1 MPKTFPFLFFIC
13 SFMISVIPSG
23 FADDSEYYTWDELY
37 EEGEQWVEEN
47 VPENVQEMLVPSRQ
61 DWTLFWRQLEDA
73 LHSEDFEDLAW
84 ILPEV
89 RAAVAVLRRFPET
102 QGYAAWLEQRLDY
115 CEMSAQIV
123 KAVPVTNV
131 KTAPPPK
138 TKKPTIVVPKRPVQ
152 KTVTPVK
159 IQQKRSAAAQ
169 NKQNWK
175 NKIAAKP
182 RTAGK
187 EELIPSLKKEFSAE
201 GVAPQWVWVAEV
213 ESSLNPDA
221 KSPVG
226 AAGLFQ
232 FMPAT
237 AQRFGLK
244 TSPVDERKHPQKSA
258 RAAAKYLKV
267 LYGQFKSWPLVFAA
281 YNSGEGRVGKLLK
294 KHNKKTFEEI
304 AEFLPAETQM
314 YVPKVLATVEL
325 RENVDADKLPPPKK
339 V

>member
-1 MPKTFPFLFFIC
+1 MLKTIFSIFLF
-13 SFMISVIPSG
+13 SFLIISEALFC

-47 VPENVQEMLVPSRQ
+47 VPEDVQGMVIPTREEWS
-61 DWTLFWRQLEDA
+61 LFWRQLEAA
-73 LHSEDFEDLAW
+73 LQSKDFEDLAW

-89 RAAVAVLRRFPET
+89 RAAVSVLRRFPGT

-123 KAVPVTNV
+123 KAVPVPAV

-138 TKKPTIVVPKRPVQ
+138 TKSPSIVVPKRTVQ
-152 KTVTPVK
+152 KTAPPVK
-159 IQQKRSAAAQ
+159 IQEKRSAVAQ
-169 NKQNWK
+169 NRQNWK
-175 NKIAAKP
+175 KKIAVKP
-182 RTAGK
+182 RTAKK

-213 ESSLNPDA
+213 ESSLNPEA

-244 TSPVDERKHPQKSA
+244 MSPVDERNNPQKSA
-258 RAAAKYLKV
+258 RAAAKYLKI

-281 YNSGEGRVGKLLK
+281 YNTGEGRVGRLLK
-294 KHNKKTFEEI
+294 KHDKKTFEEI
-304 AEFLPAETQM
+304 AEFLPVETQM

-325 RENVDADKLPPPKK
+325 RENVDPDKLPPPQK

>member
-1 MPKTFPFLFFIC
+1 MFKTIFSAVLIS
-13 SFMISVIPSG
+13 SFAISG
-23 FADDSEYYTWDELY
+23 FPVWADDSEYYTWDELY
-37 EEGEQWVEEN
+37 DEGEKWVEEN
-47 VPENVQEMLVPSRQ
+47 VPENVQNMVLPSRQ
-61 DWTLFWRQLEDA
+61 EWNLFWRQLEDA
-73 LHSEDFEDLAW
+73 LQSQDFEDLAW

-89 RAAVAVLRRFPET
+89 RAAVSVLRRFPET

-115 CEMSAQIV
+115 CEMSSQIV
-123 KAVPVTNV
+123 KAVPVPSAKV
-131 KTAPPPK
+131 LHPPK
-138 TKKPTIVVPKRPVQ
+138 TKKPTIIPPKRVVQ
-152 KTVTPVK
+152 KTAPPVK
-159 IQQKRSAAAQ
+159 VQQRRSAAAQ
-169 NKQNWK
+169 NRQNWK
-175 NKIAAKP
+175 KKIASKP
-182 RTAGK
+182 RAANK
-187 EELIPSLKKEFSAE
+187 EQLIPSLKKEFSAE

-213 ESSLNPDA
+213 ESSLNPEA

-244 TSPVDERKHPQKSA
+244 TAPVDERKNPQKSA

-281 YNSGEGRVGKLLK
+281 YNTGEGRIGRLLK

-304 AEFLPAETQM
+304 TEYLPVETQM
-314 YVPKVLATVEL
+314 YVPKVMATVEL
-325 RENVDADKLPPPKK
+325 RENVDADKLPPPQK

>member
-1 MPKTFPFLFFIC
+1 MPKSIISIFLIC
-13 SFMISVIPSG
+13 SFVISCNP
-23 FADDSEYYTWDELY
+23 FCAADDAEYYTWDELY
-37 EEGEQWVEEN
+37 EEGEQWVQEN
-47 VPENVQEMLVPSRQ
+47 VPENVQEMLIPSRE
-61 DWTLFWRQLEDA
+61 DWTLFWTQLEAA
-73 LHSEDFEDLAW
+73 LHSQDFEDLAW

-89 RAAVAVLRRFPET
+89 RAAISVLRRFPET

-123 KAVPVTNV
+123 KAVPVPAV

-138 TKKPTIVVPKRPVQ
+138 TVKPTIIVPKRPAKKIVP
-152 KTVTPVK
+152 PVK

-169 NKQNWK
+169 NKQNWI

-182 RTAGK
+182 RVAKK
-187 EELIPSLKKEFSAE
+187 EELIPSLKREFSAE

-213 ESSLNPDA
+213 ESSLNPEA

-281 YNSGEGRVGKLLK
+281 YNSGEGRVGRLLK

-325 RENVDADKLPPPKK
+325 RENVDADKLPPPRK